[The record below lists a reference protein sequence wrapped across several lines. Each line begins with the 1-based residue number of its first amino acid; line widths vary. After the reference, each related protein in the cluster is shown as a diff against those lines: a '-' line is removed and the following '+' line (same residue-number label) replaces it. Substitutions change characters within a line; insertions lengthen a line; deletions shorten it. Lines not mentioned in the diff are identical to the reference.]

1 MPYCELMYIR
11 EEKHVVKPLVHTV
24 DILGTNEK
32 EKYFTVTIAGNYEY
46 TVICIVSLISVPL
59 LATRK

>member
-1 MPYCELMYIR
+1 M
-11 EEKHVVKPLVHTV
+11 KPLVHTV

-46 TVICIVSLISVPL
+46 TVICVVPLISVPL
-59 LATRK
+59 LHVKILIVVTIE